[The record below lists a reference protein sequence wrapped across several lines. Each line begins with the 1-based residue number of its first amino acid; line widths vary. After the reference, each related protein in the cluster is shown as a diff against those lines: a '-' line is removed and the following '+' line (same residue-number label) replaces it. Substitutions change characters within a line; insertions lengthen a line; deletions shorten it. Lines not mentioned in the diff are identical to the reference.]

1 MALRKCPSCKN
12 LIAAETESCPICG
25 CEPRAR
31 RRKQVLAAVAALAG
45 VILLLHGQ
53 IRQQIPG
60 LYSPTPANAQT
71 AVAPR

>member
-12 LIAAETESCPICG
+12 QIAAETESCPICG

-31 RRKQVLAAVAALAG
+31 RLKQVFVAGAALAAA
-45 VILLLHGQ
+45 VVLVHGQ
-53 IRQQIPG
+53 FRQHARG
-60 LYSPTPANAQT
+60 LYTPTPAHAQT

>member
-12 LIAAETESCPICG
+12 QIAAETESCPICG

-31 RRKQVLAAVAALAG
+31 RLKQLLLAGAALAG
-45 VILLLHGQ
+45 VGVLLHGQ
-53 IRQQIPG
+53 IRQHVPG
-60 LYSPTPANAQT
+60 LYSPTPAHAQT

>member
-12 LIAAETESCPICG
+12 QIAAETESCPICG

-31 RRKQVLAAVAALAG
+31 RLKQVFVAGAALIGA
-45 VILLLHGQ
+45 VVLVHGQ
-53 IRQQIPG
+53 FRQHVPRF
-60 LYSPTPANAQT
+60 YSPTAAHAQT